1 MPLLVNP
8 LSSPLGESPKPSRPL
23 FVYLPGMDGTGELLR
38 PQLSGLKASFDIR
51 CLSIPSDDLS
61 GWDRLVE
68 QVARLIGKEQRQVQ
82 SRPIYIC
89 GESFGGCLALQLA
102 ASFPSLCQYLI
113 LVNPATSAAYQ
124 PWVSW
129 GASITQR
136 LPPTLYRLSTF
147 GLLPLLIQPER
158 VSLSNRQALL
168 QAMQS
173 VSPRSAAWRISLL
186 AKFSLKLLPLGRI
199 MQPVLLLSSGADRLL
214 PSLGEAERLV
224 RHLPNARTV
233 HLPKSGHA
241 CLLES
246 EVNLGKL
253 LQSTDFDPSSRAIP
267 LSLSHGYWDGHS
279 IQQHLVNKKTSG

>member
-61 GWDRLVE
+61 GWDRLAE

-129 GASITQR
+129 GTSITQR
-136 LPPTLYRLSTF
+136 LPPTLYRLSIF

-158 VSLSNRQALL
+158 LL
-168 QAMQS
+168 TQIDKPHTGHA
-173 VSPRSAAWRISLL
+173 ISFSQKCCLEDFL
-186 AKFSLKLLPLGRI
+186 VAKFSLKMLPLGDHAA
-199 MQPVLLLSSGADRLL
+199 VLLLSSGADRLL
-214 PSLGEAERLV
+214 PSLGEARDSFESAQRA
-224 RHLPNARTV
+224 HCAPTKN
-233 HLPKSGHA
+233 GHA

-246 EVNLGKL
+246 EVK
-253 LQSTDFDPSSRAIP
+253 STAPAVNRFRSFQAA
-267 LSLSHGYWDGHS
+267 HHS
-279 IQQHLVNKKTSG
+279 AEPEHRVLRSFIEFQQHLVT

>member
-1 MPLLVNP
+1 MPHLVNP
-8 LSSPLGESPKPSRPL
+8 LSSPLVGSPKPSRPL
-23 FVYLPGMDGTGELLR
+23 FVYLPGMDGTGALFR
-38 PQLSGLKASFDIR
+38 PQISGLKASFDIR
-51 CLSIPSDDLS
+51 CLSIPSDDLA
-61 GWDRLVE
+61 GWETLVA
-68 QVARLIGKEQRQVQ
+68 QTARLIANEQRQVK
-82 SRPIYIC
+82 SRPTYIC

-102 ASFPSLCQYLI
+102 ASYPSLCQHLI
-113 LVNPATSAAYQ
+113 LVNPATSAVHQ

-147 GLLPLLIQPER
+147 GLLPLLIQPQR

-186 AKFSLKLLPLGRI
+186 TKFTLETLPLGRVK
-199 MQPVLLLSSGADRLL
+199 QPVLLLASGADRLL
-214 PSLGEAERLV
+214 PSLDEAGRLV

-233 HLPKSGHA
+233 QLPDSGHA

-253 LQSTDFDPSSRAIP
+253 LKSTEFDPSSRALP
-267 LSLSHGYWDGHS
+267 LSLSRGH
-279 IQQHLVNKKTSG
+279 

>member
-1 MPLLVNP
+1 MPFLVNP
-8 LSSPLGESPKPSRPL
+8 LSSPHGESLKPSRPL

-51 CLSIPSDDLS
+51 CLSMPSDDLT
-61 GWDRLVE
+61 GWETLVE
-68 QVARLIGKEQRQVQ
+68 QIARLIANEQHQIQ
-82 SRPIYIC
+82 SRPTYIC

-102 ASFPSLCQYLI
+102 ASFPSLCQHLI
-113 LVNPATSAAYQ
+113 LINPATSAAHQ

-136 LPPTLYRLSTF
+136 LPPKLYRLSTF
-147 GLLPLLIQPER
+147 GLLPLLIQPQR

-186 AKFSLKLLPLGRI
+186 SKFALKTLPLERI
-199 MQPVLLLSSGADRLL
+199 IQPVLLLASGADRLL
-214 PSLGEAERLV
+214 PSVDEAGRLV

-233 HLPKSGHA
+233 QLPDSGHA

-253 LQSTDFDPSSRAIP
+253 LKSTKFDPSIRGGRELLLHPQA
-267 LSLSHGYWDGHS
+267 GA
-279 IQQHLVNKKTSG
+279 QSG